1 MQPRGHPSLLS
12 KYAKSLWIV
21 TVCALSQTHVF
32 ASTATTTQL
41 SLSASSIPSGSVLT
55 LTASVSNGSPVK
67 TGLVTFCDATASYC
81 EDAALIG
88 ISQLTSAGTAVLRMV
103 PGNGN
108 HSYKAMFNRT
118 VSNAASTSSI
128 QSVTVTGTNATTTTI
143 ASSGSAGNYTL
154 AGTVVGTGNGTLP
167 QNGSLFFYDT
177 TIGYTVATITP
188 GVATPVYTFGSP
200 TAFATGNTP
209 KLAATGDFNGDGYA
223 DLAVTNSASNTV
235 SILLG
240 NGDGSFRSQSTYPV
254 GNDPVAIAVG
264 DFNQDGKADLV
275 VSNYNSN
282 SVSVLLGHGDGT
294 FASQVTYATGNNPQ
308 SVAIGDFTAD
318 GTEDL
323 AVENKT
329 DKTLSIFLGNSNGT
343 FQSQVTV
350 SPGGT
355 PFGLA
360 IADLNGDGN
369 DDIVMTNSG
378 SATITVI
385 IENGTGGALAAHTYA
400 VGTTPYYA
408 AVGDFNGDGK
418 PDLAIV
424 NYGSATLSVLLGNG
438 DGTFQSQVTYPVG
451 HNPNFVAVG
460 DFNGDGKDD
469 LATTNSSDNTASV
482 LLGNGNGTFQAQSVY
497 ATGTSPQSITI
508 KDFNGDGK
516 EDVAIS
522 NGGSNNITVLLTSVT
537 QTVTYTGSGVSIPGT
552 GTHQVKAGYA
562 GDATFSGSTSA
573 TIPLTAVPATTSVAL
588 TATPAS
594 STIGQSVTLTASLN
608 PYSAG
613 SLTTN
618 GESVTFLN
626 GATSLGTGTLNAGT
640 ASLTLTTLPLGTNS
654 LTSTFAADTNFK
666 ASTSSTLSFTVSKI
680 TPVITWAAAPTI
692 SYGTALSS
700 TQLNA
705 TSGGVA
711 GALVYVP
718 SAGTLLTAGT
728 NPLSVTFTPSNIT
741 NYFVVSATNSIT
753 VTQSASSILMASS
766 LSPAAYGSPVTFT
779 ASLPFLATGIV
790 TFKDGSTL
798 LGSATITAGS
808 AALSNQVLAVGS
820 HSITASWP
828 GDNNYTSSA
837 SVPLG
842 QTVSRA
848 AVTITATSSL
858 NPSYYGDLVNL
869 KYAVAGPGII
879 PTGTLTLMD
888 GSATVATLTLDATG
902 SASYVMQNASA
913 GSHILLATYSGNA
926 SYF

>member
-1 MQPRGHPSLLS
+1 M
-12 KYAKSLWIV
+12 
-21 TVCALSQTHVF
+21 VCAFAATHVS
-32 ASTATTTQL
+32 ASTATTTL
-41 SLSASSIPSGSVLT
+41 LNLSASSVVSGSVLT

-67 TGLVTFCDATASYC
+67 VGLVTFCDATATYC

-88 ISQLTSAGTAVLRMV
+88 ISQLTSAGTAVLRLV

-108 HSYKAMFNRT
+108 HSYKAIFNRT
-118 VSNAASTSSI
+118 VSNAASTSST
-128 QSVTVTGTNATTTTI
+128 QSMTVTGTNATTTAI
-143 ASSGSAGNYTL
+143 SSSGSAGSYTL
-154 AGTVVGTGNGTLP
+154 AGTVVATGSGTLP
-167 QNGSLFFYDT
+167 QTGSMSFFDT
-177 TIGYTVATITP
+177 TIGYTVATLTP
-188 GVATPVYTFGSP
+188 GVATPSYTFGSP
-200 TAFATGNTP
+200 ATFATGNTP

-240 NGDGSFRSQSTYPV
+240 NGDGTFSAQSTYAV

-264 DFNQDGKADLV
+264 DFNEDGKADLV
-275 VSNYNSN
+275 VTNYTSN

-294 FASQVTYATGNNPQ
+294 FVSQVTYATGNNPQ
-308 SVAIGDFTAD
+308 SVAVGDFTAD
-318 GTEDL
+318 GHEDL

-329 DKTLSIFLGNSNGT
+329 DKTLSIFLGVGNGT
-343 FQSQVTV
+343 FQNQITV

-385 IENGTGGALAAHTYA
+385 IENGSGGALATHTYA

-438 DGTFQSQVTYPVG
+438 DGTFQSQTTFQVG

-469 LATTNSSDNTASV
+469 LAITNSSDNTASV
-482 LLGNGNGTFQAQSVY
+482 LLGNGNGSFQSQLLW
-497 ATGTSPQSITI
+497 ATGNSPQSITI

-522 NGGSNNITVLLTSVT
+522 NGGSNDITVLLTSVT
-537 QTVTYTGSGVSIPGT
+537 QTVTYTGTGISIPGT
-552 GTHQVKAGYA
+552 GTHQVEAVYA
-562 GDATFSGSTSA
+562 GDATFSGSTSG
-573 TIPLTAVPATTSVAL
+573 TTPLTAVPATTSVAL
-588 TATPAS
+588 SANPAS
-594 STIGQSVTLTASLN
+594 SVIGQSITLTASVN

-613 SLTTN
+613 SLTTS
-618 GESVTFLN
+618 GESITFMN
-626 GATSLGTGTLNAGT
+626 GATSLGTATLSAGT
-640 ASLTLTTLPLGTNS
+640 ASLVLTTLPLGTNS
-654 LTSTFAADTNFK
+654 LTSTFTGDTNFK
-666 ASTSSTLSFTVSKI
+666 TSTSSALSLTVSKI

-692 SYGTALSS
+692 SYGAALSA

-711 GALVYVP
+711 GAFIYIP
-718 SAGTLLTAGT
+718 AAGTILATGA
-728 NPLSVTFTPSNIT
+728 NSLSVTFTPSNIT
-741 NYFVVSATNSIT
+741 NYTVVSATNSIT
-753 VTQSASSILMASS
+753 VTQSSSSILMASNS
-766 LSPAAYGSPVTFT
+766 SPASYGSSITFT

-790 TFKDGSTL
+790 TFKDGFTI
-798 LGSATITAGS
+798 LGATNITAGS
-808 AALSNQVLAVGS
+808 AALSTQALAVGS

-828 GDNNYTSSA
+828 GDNNYTASA
-837 SVPLG
+837 SIPFG
-842 QTVSRA
+842 QIVSRA
-848 AVTITATSSL
+848 AVNIAASLSL
-858 NPSYYGDLVNL
+858 NPSFYGDSVNL
-869 KYAVAGPGII
+869 NYVVAGPGVV
-879 PTGTLTLMD
+879 PSGTLTLTD
-888 GSATVATLTLDATG
+888 DSVTVATLTLDATG
-902 SASYVMQNASA
+902 SASYAIQNASA

-926 SYF
+926 NYF